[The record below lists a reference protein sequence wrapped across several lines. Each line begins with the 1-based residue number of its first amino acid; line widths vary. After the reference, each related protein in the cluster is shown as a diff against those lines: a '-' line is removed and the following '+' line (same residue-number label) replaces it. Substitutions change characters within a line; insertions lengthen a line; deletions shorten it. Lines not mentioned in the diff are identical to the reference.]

1 MSSAL
6 DDKSRNVLTEGQ
18 ITILAM
24 LYSSLKG
31 HEFMNEE
38 VLNEDLKDTHRFLD
52 ALGMCGFAVLTQSA
66 IDEIWNALMKERK
79 KL

>member
-1 MSSAL
+1 MASAL
-6 DDKSRNVLTEGQ
+6 DSKGRNVLTEGQ

-31 HEFMNEE
+31 HEFMNEQ

-52 ALGMCGFAVLTQSA
+52 ALGMCGCAVLTQSS
-66 IDEIWNALMKERK
+66 IDEIWKAVAKERK
-79 KL
+79 